1 MSAMPAEEYPIRA
14 RLRPKHQ
21 LTLPPE
27 VREALLVEPGDE
39 VEFELVAPGV
49 VKLLGTKRI
58 PADQAWF
65 WTQEWQAGEREAS
78 AEIARGEGDVY
89 KDADAMFSG
98 LGVDGE

>member
-1 MSAMPAEEYPIRA
+1 MSAMPAEEPPIRA

-49 VKLLGTKRI
+49 VRLLGTKRI

-65 WTQEWQAGEREAS
+65 WTQDWQAGEREAS
-78 AEIARGEGDVY
+78 AERDRGEATVY
-89 KDADAMFSG
+89 TSAEEMFDA
-98 LGVDGE
+98 LGVE